1 VVHHVLELL
10 DLSLTRLKLLFPL
23 HQLGFEVVD
32 VALGNSHIILGVLQ
46 LGVGVVERVGLEV
59 EVAVHMQQVIV
70 KLLVAPLEGVGPLK

>member
-46 LGVGVVERVGLEV
+46 LGAGVVERVGLEV